1 MNYQG
6 QMTEEDARYLSAAML
21 LGILLREHGVQAVQ
35 WQPDKFTLYTTRPIA
50 PGVAFGLPVEVVEVG
65 EA

>member
-21 LGILLREHGVQAVQ
+21 LGLLLREHGVQAVR
-35 WQPDKFTLYTTRPIA
+35 WQPDKFTLYTTRPI
-50 PGVAFGLPVEVVEVG
+50 GVWVDVLGVPVEVVEVG
-65 EA
+65 G